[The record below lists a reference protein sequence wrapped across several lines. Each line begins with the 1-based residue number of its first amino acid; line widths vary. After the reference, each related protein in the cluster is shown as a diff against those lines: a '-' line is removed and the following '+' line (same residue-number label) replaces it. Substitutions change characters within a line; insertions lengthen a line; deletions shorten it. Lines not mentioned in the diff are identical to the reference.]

1 MNAGRIGG
9 TGNGASVYTVPS
21 LIQLNI
27 GDVYVGIAMTRAV
40 NGAYS
45 GNNSPFAIGF
55 TGLGY
60 GAGNTCAETGTG
72 GAGSGQ
78 GSFPYTGYYGS
89 DGEWDI
95 YEVRCT
101 VMKSSGTANAH
112 LQMWFYSDS
121 THAVDVFMP
130 ILLRVPAADYPS
142 SVSWTEIQ
150 DYMDSMIFFG
160 TNAPQGTV
168 ATLPHADFAM
178 GGAGDQFFTR
188 WTHNYTGNHQ
198 VSLPNADGT
207 VMFGNGTSCAMSSGT
222 TCTAT
227 VPNTATK
234 CIAMQQGT
242 GTVISGECSVSGTT
256 ATVTA
261 SSSNSSTWAI
271 VAF

>member
-1 MNAGRIGG
+1 
-9 TGNGASVYTVPS
+9 
-21 LIQLNI
+21 
-27 GDVYVGIAMTRAV
+27 
-40 NGAYS
+40 
-45 GNNSPFAIGF
+45 
-55 TGLGY
+55 
-60 GAGNTCAETGTG
+60 
-72 GAGSGQ
+72 
-78 GSFPYTGYYGS
+78 
-89 DGEWDI
+89 
-95 YEVRCT
+95 
-101 VMKSSGTANAH
+101 
-112 LQMWFYSDS
+112 
-121 THAVDVFMP
+121 
-130 ILLRVPAADYPS
+130 
-142 SVSWTEIQ
+142 
-150 DYMDSMIFFG
+150 MIFFG

-178 GGAGDQFFTR
+178 GGAGDQVFTR

-207 VMFGNGTSCAMSSGT
+207 VLFGNGTSCAMSSGT

-261 SSSNSSTWAI
+261 SLSNFSTWAI